1 MSSHYSANYPS
12 YPSGYASYP
21 SEAGYTGYAAAPLN
35 SAWQL
40 AKVGAVV
47 GACGAGAQNLRR
59 YQDQEV
65 DPAVAITATLKASLA
80 AGLAA
85 GTAGLVGSQFRS
97 SPTLSLLATLATGT
111 AMMYALNHLTQPQA
125 EKGTETSTEKSAGEQ
140 TA

>member
-1 MSSHYSANYPS
+1 MSSHYPANYPGYQSGYSS
-12 YPSGYASYP
+12 YPSYSAYS
-21 SEAGYTGYAAAPLN
+21 GYAAAPLN

-65 DPAVAITATLKASLA
+65 DPATAITATLKASLA
-80 AGLAA
+80 AALAA
-85 GTAGLVGSQFRS
+85 GTAGLVASQFRS

-111 AMMYALNHLTQPQA
+111 AVMYALNQVTRAQTDQGH
-125 EKGTETSTEKSAGEQ
+125 EKSAGQTDVEQ